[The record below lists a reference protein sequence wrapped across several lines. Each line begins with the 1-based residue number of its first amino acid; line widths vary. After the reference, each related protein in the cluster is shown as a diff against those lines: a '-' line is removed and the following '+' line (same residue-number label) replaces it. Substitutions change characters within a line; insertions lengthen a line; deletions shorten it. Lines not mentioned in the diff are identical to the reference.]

1 MKVVRIL
8 TDALVEVPEQS
19 GYSFLDDTEEDTE
32 ADHFKGLPLQ
42 LHLIRPLFFLVHV
55 VVRLGSAEGWRSLA
69 GLDARL
75 NQLGAIVLVHLVN

>member
-19 GYSFLDDTEEDTE
+19 GYSFLGDTEEDTE

-42 LHLIRPLFFLVHV
+42 LHLIRPLFFF
-55 VVRLGSAEGWRSLA
+55 
-69 GLDARL
+69 
-75 NQLGAIVLVHLVN
+75 